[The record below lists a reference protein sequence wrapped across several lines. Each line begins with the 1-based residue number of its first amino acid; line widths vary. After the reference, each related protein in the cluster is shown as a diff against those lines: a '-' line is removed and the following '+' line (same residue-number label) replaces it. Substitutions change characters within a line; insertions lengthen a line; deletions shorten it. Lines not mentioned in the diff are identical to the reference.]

1 MKRIAA
7 ATRFLQ
13 RGAMKTARVFGLLI
27 GGLWCAA
34 PIAGHASPDEEA
46 MGKTQGY
53 PVAPKGNLVSKAPY
67 MVGSYSAM
75 DRLFPHCVVKAG
87 SNPLVLKP
95 ADGTPAP
102 RYRLNNLSFPLDDYM
117 EHQRATALLVLKDDQ
132 IVFERYGYD
141 RKPSQRM
148 LSNSM
153 AKTIAALAIG
163 KALEKGAIR
172 SLDDTAARYEPR
184 LAHSLLG
191 ETSIRNLLRMA
202 SGIRFDE
209 EHDRLP
215 SDSSRFFQSRAK
227 MGLTRALAELNERE
241 YPAGERF
248 NYVSPTTMALGLV
261 LRGATGQSVCDFVG
275 QHLWQPMGAE
285 SDATWLIDPRDK
297 VELTGGNFNA
307 TVRDYARLGWL
318 LAHDGVR
325 DGKSV
330 IDREFL
336 LDMTDAARQPPAFRP
351 GAASHHGST
360 YFGYGY
366 QVWLFPGGKRRFA
379 LQGIH
384 GQNIFVDPELRLV
397 LVHTAVAERAGG
409 NKAMAQ
415 ELNAVWRGLVNHY
428 GRW

>member
-102 RYRLNNLSFPLDDYM
+102 RYRLNNLSFSLDDYM

-248 NYVSPTTMALGLV
+248 NYVSPTTMAVGLV

-275 QHLWQPMGAE
+275 QHLLLDG
-285 SDATWLIDPRDK
+285 D
-297 VELTGGNFNA
+297 VE
-307 TVRDYARLGWL
+307 
-318 LAHDGVR
+318 
-325 DGKSV
+325 
-330 IDREFL
+330 REFL